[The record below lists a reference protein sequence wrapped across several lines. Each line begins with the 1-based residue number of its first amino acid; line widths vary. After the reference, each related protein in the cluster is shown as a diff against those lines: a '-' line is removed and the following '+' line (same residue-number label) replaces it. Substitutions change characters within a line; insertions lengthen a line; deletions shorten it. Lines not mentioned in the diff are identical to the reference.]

1 MILSIRMML
10 TLMLLGTLCSVS
22 PGQVEGQD
30 EVVAKVGQWEITQKR
45 VDRHLKNTIGNRE
58 LAAEQLAKARKVALD
73 HLVSRQVVF
82 EFVKKSCPV
91 PDSEVTSELSI
102 LETNLAKVDQKLEDH
117 LKKTSLSL
125 EELKQEIRWR
135 VSWQTYLNK
144 KITEEAIATYF
155 KRNRRIFDGTEMR
168 VAHLVIDKQD
178 DAKQQTQKA
187 AELQK
192 QIGAG
197 KMSWADAV
205 NANSIAT
212 SSKDKAGEIGWI
224 RYREP
229 MPDVFSNAAFKLDQG
244 QISPPV
250 ETAIGIHLIKC
261 LEIKP
266 GKIGAEDVRDELRA
280 HMTRFLFDRIA
291 TQRRDEVEVVYPAAK

>member
-10 TLMLLGTLCSVS
+10 ALLMLSTLCSIS
-22 PGQVEGQD
+22 TGQD
-30 EVVAKVGQWEITQKR
+30 EVVAKVGDWEITQKR

-291 TQRRDEVEVVYPAAK
+291 RRHRDDVEVVYPGAKE

>member
-1 MILSIRMML
+1 MALCIRL
-10 TLMLLGTLCSVS
+10 TLTLLLLSTWGSAS
-22 PGQVEGQD
+22 PGQDTD

-144 KITEEAIATYF
+144 KITEEATGTYF

-291 TQRRDEVEVVYPAAK
+291 RRHRDDVEVVYPGAKK

>member
-1 MILSIRMML
+1 MALCIRL
-10 TLMLLGTLCSVS
+10 TLTLLLLSTWGSAS
-22 PGQVEGQD
+22 PGQDTD

-144 KITEEAIATYF
+144 KITEEATGTYF

-250 ETAIGIHLIKC
+250 ETAVGIHLIKC

-291 TQRRDEVEVVYPAAK
+291 RRHRDDVEVVYPGAKK